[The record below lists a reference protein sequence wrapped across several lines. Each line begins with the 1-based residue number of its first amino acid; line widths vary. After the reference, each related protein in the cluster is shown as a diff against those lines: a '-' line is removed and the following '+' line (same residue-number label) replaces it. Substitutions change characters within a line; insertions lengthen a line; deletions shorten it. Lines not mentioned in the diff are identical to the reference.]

1 MKLSAPIFQL
11 KRRARLMA
19 RAGNL
24 PLHEALDRV
33 ARDEGF
39 ARWSQLSA
47 SMAAGALSASM
58 SGSKS
63 ASILSRLDD
72 GDLLLLAGRPGQGK
86 TLLGLEL
93 LLDAVRAGRRAVF
106 FTLEFTEPQARGH
119 LAKLVTPPDLAGKVE
134 VVTSEAIAAD
144 LIMAHMADAAAGSV
158 AVIDYL
164 QILDQQRSKPPL
176 ADQVAALGAFTRDKG
191 LILGF
196 LSQID
201 RRFDPDMKRLPDIGD
216 IRLPNLVD
224 LGLFTKACF
233 LQGGEAQL
241 QNVA

>member
-1 MKLSAPIFQL
+1 MKLSAPLFQL

-24 PLHEALDRV
+24 PLHAALDEV
-33 ARDEGF
+33 AREEGF
-39 ARWSQLSA
+39 ARWSLLSA
-47 SMAAGALSASM
+47 RVAAGPLSAT
-58 SGSKS
+58 
-63 ASILSRLDD
+63 ILSRLDD
-72 GDLLLLAGRPGQGK
+72 GDLLVMAARPGQGK
-86 TLLGLEL
+86 TLLGLQL

-106 FTLEFTEPQARGH
+106 FTLDFTEPQARAH
-119 LAKLVTPPDLAGKVE
+119 LAKLATAAPDLAGKVE
-134 VVTSEAIAAD
+134 IVTTEAIGAD
-144 LIMAHMADAAAGSV
+144 LIMAHMADAAPGSV

-176 ADQVAALGAFTRDKG
+176 ADQVAALSAFTRDKG

-196 LSQID
+196 ISQID
-201 RRFDPDMKRLPDIGD
+201 RSFDPDQKRLPDIGD
-216 IRLPNLVD
+216 LRLPNLVD